1 MGWLCAGNK
10 LIQGFG
16 SRHEV
21 IGLEEEVSLRPYTSI
36 HSMPRD
42 ESSGRDDGDVAHAAR
57 TFGVWEA

>member
-42 ESSGRDDGDVAHAAR
+42 ESSGRGKHEKSRAR
-57 TFGVWEA
+57 